1 MTQPDYR
8 ARLLAQYV
16 STHTSV
22 SGALAGLER
31 RRPYLDRLVRDHF
44 PADRGA
50 AILDLGCGHGAI
62 LWAAG
67 RAGYTNLA
75 GVDASPEQVAAAQQ
89 LGVKGVRLGELD
101 AALAATPAGS
111 QDVVILFDLLH
122 YFTPEQQFRIADEV
136 HRVLR
141 PGGRWIVHVP
151 NGEALFGARMR
162 YWDYL
167 ATGAFT
173 KASLGQLVKA
183 CGFAALRCF
192 EEAPVVHGP
201 ASAARW
207 VVWKLTR
214 SLARLVLAA
223 ETGET
228 EAIFSQLLLGV
239 AIKAD

>member
-1 MTQPDYR
+1 MSQPDYR
-8 ARLLAQYV
+8 TRLLARYV

-31 RRPYLDRLVRDHF
+31 RKPYLDRLVRDHF
-44 PADRGA
+44 PGDRQA

-89 LGVKGVRLGELD
+89 LGVTGVRQGVLD
-101 AALAATPAGS
+101 AALAATPDSS

-122 YFTPEQQFRIADEV
+122 YFTPEQQFRIADQV
-136 HRVLR
+136 RRVLR
-141 PGGRWIVHVP
+141 RGGRWIVHVP

-173 KASLGQLVKA
+173 RASLGQLMSA
-183 CGFAALRCF
+183 CGFTDIRCF
-192 EEAPVVHGP
+192 EESPVVHGL

-207 VVWKLTR
+207 FVWKIVR
-214 SLARLVLAA
+214 NIARLALAA

-228 EAIFSQLLLGV
+228 DAIFSQLLLGV
-239 AIKAD
+239 AIKAG